1 MGHVLPPAINLHF
14 WKPCNYRCKFCF
26 ATFDDDDA
34 LKAVRSGLGRD
45 DCTRLIRLLREAGAD
60 KINFVG
66 GEPTLAPFMGD
77 LLVTAREVGL
87 VTSLVTNG
95 ERLAALIDSHGE
107 FIDWVGLSV
116 DSASELVGKA
126 LGRGRGGHVA
136 RSLQLFDLMRSRGI
150 RAKLNTT
157 VTRLSFAEDMSSFVL
172 QARPERWKVFQVLP
186 VEGQNDGGV
195 DDLLITP
202 EQFEEFVQRHRHLRD
217 RGIDLAIETNEDMTG
232 SYAMIDP
239 LGRFFSNAGGRH
251 VYSSPILAA
260 GVNEAFAQVQF
271 SHERF
276 LGRGG
281 QYDWRPL
288 VVTLSAK
295 AGLSKAGGE
304 G

>member
-1 MGHVLPPAINLHF
+1 MGNVLPAAINLHF

-26 ATFDDDDA
+26 ATFDDAA
-34 LKAVRSGLGRD
+34 LKSVRSGLGRD
-45 DCTRLIRLLREAGAD
+45 DCIRLIRMLKDAGAD

-77 LLVTAREVGL
+77 LLAASRESGL

-95 ERLAALIDSHGE
+95 ERLATLIGSHGE

-116 DSASELVGKA
+116 DSASEVVEAA

-136 RSLQLFDLMRSRGI
+136 RSLQLFDLMRGRCI

-157 VTRLSFAEDMSSFVL
+157 VTRLSFAENMSPFVL
-172 QARPERWKVFQVLP
+172 RARPERWKVFQVLP
-186 VEGQNDGGV
+186 VEGQNDGSV

-217 RGIDLAIETNEDMTG
+217 RGIDLAVETNEDMTG

-239 LGRFFSNAGGRH
+239 LGRFFSNVGGRH
-251 VYSSPILAA
+251 VYSSPILET

-271 SHERF
+271 SRERF

-281 QYDWRPL
+281 QYDWRP
-288 VVTLSAK
+288 VAMTLSAK
-295 AGLSKAGGE
+295 PRPSKLGGE
-304 G
+304 R